1 MNKMT
6 ERKKNKAT
14 TNTVKKEV
22 EKVEETTNVVETIS
36 KDTTTNKVEESN
48 IRKAIPKDL
57 EVMIV
62 NNTPGTLV
70 IATRNKEVNIILKEQ
85 GNTDYVTFG
94 NLMQIKNASP
104 LYFKNNW
111 IEVVG
116 DSTYT
121 SEDIYKALGVDKF
134 YTNFIKIDEIE
145 EILITKT
152 AKEIEKIITNMSAGL
167 KTAVTTKAKQ
177 LFDDEKLD
185 SNATIKVLEKVLKVS
200 FDI

>member
-1 MNKMT
+1 MT